1 MENLIE
7 NLVRHKFAW
16 LLCLLA
22 CLAYQVFFVSRAYV
36 DLTIQVEKK
45 TFFKIYWAE
54 EGQAFSEKRM
64 ALALVKPDRK
74 QYGFFLTDLKKVKHL
89 RIDPQQYTG
98 TATIEEI
105 RIRQNGFKEIR
116 FTSTEDFSRLKPLA
130 QIAKYSAKDNK
141 LEVQSSGV
149 DPNFSY
155 EVTLEAEKFDWY
167 GILFGYVFICCL
179 VGLVYSVVYP
189 LNFAFRY
196 IPVMLTVVLTLTA
209 TMALVSERNAH
220 PDEFVH
226 IAASKYYKDHWLP
239 PLIEDESI
247 RDTYSQYGSSRL
259 NTNEIVYLL
268 NGKVARI
275 LAPLQ
280 LSEHV
285 AFRMFNILLLG
296 LILLYTLKVP
306 GSRLV
311 AVPLLL
317 SAQVWYLFS
326 YCNSDAFAL
335 TISFFVGCQLVIPES
350 ALNRYLFGRRGW
362 NWLISGIIVAFLIGA
377 LFVLKKNFYSYAIL
391 VLWVVFLKIWQATN
405 RESRILVFKRFVL
418 ACLLGLS
425 LLAVKKAAD
434 YHVNGFDRHEKLLKL
449 KDKIAN
455 PMYNL
460 KSPLDKQHVQLSMKK
475 RGVTLAEIINIDR
488 WFEKTFRSAFG
499 VYGYFTISGSHGY
512 YDLVRWTGVAFLIFF
527 FGSVFLRSGMFN
539 SIQALS
545 ALSIAAALIA
555 ASLYHSWVD
564 DFQAQGRYL
573 IPILPM
579 LGILCAQN
587 KEYVN
592 ARLCTFFVTCMF
604 LLSAYSFICVALLNI
619 PRMVNT

>member
-1 MENLIE
+1 MDTLIE
-7 NLVRHKFAW
+7 NLVRHRFAW
-16 LLCLLA
+16 LLGLLA
-22 CLAYQVFFVSRAYV
+22 CLAFQVFFVDRAYV
-36 DLTIQVEKK
+36 DLTIQVEKR
-45 TFFKIYWAE
+45 TFFKIYWAG
-54 EGQAFSEKRM
+54 EGQSFSEKRM

-89 RIDPQQYTG
+89 RIDPQQYAG
-98 TATIEEI
+98 TATVEDI
-105 RIRQNGFKEIR
+105 RIRQNGLKEIQ
-116 FTSTEDFSRLKPLA
+116 FDSSEDFSRLKPLA
-130 QIAKYSAKDNK
+130 DIITFSVTDNK

-155 EVTLEAEKFDWY
+155 ELAVEPDKFDWY
-167 GILFGYVFICCL
+167 GILFGHVLIFCL
-179 VGLVYSVVYP
+179 VVLVYFVVYP
-189 LNFAFRY
+189 LNFAYRY
-196 IPVMLTVVLTLTA
+196 IPAMLAVVLALA
-209 TMALVSERNAH
+209 VTMALISEKNVH

-226 IAASKYYKDHWLP
+226 IAAAKYYKDHWLP
-239 PLIEDESI
+239 PIIEDESI
-247 RDTYSQYGSSRL
+247 RDTYSLYGSSRL

-268 NGKVARI
+268 NGKFARI

-285 AFRMFNILLLG
+285 ALRMFNILLLG

-335 TISFFVGCQLVIPES
+335 AISFFVGCQLVIPES

-362 NWLISGIIVAFLIGA
+362 KWLISGLLVASLIGT
-377 LFVLKKNFYSYAIL
+377 LFVLKKNFYFYAIL
-391 VLWVVFLKIWQATN
+391 VLWLIFLKIWQVTN
-405 RESRILVFKRFVL
+405 RENRILVFKRLVL
-418 ACLLGLS
+418 VCFIGLS

-434 YHVNGFDRHEKLLKL
+434 YYVNGFDRNEKLIEMR
-449 KDKIAN
+449 DKVARPMFN
-455 PMYNL
+455 PN
-460 KSPLDKQHVQLSMKK
+460 SPLDKQHAQLSMKE
-475 RGVTLAEIINIDR
+475 RGVPLAEIIHKDR

-527 FGSVFLRSGMFN
+527 FASVFLRSGMFN

-545 ALSIAAALIA
+545 ALSLAAALIA

-592 ARLCTFFVTCMF
+592 AKLCTFFVTCMF
-604 LLSAYSFICVALLNI
+604 LLSAYSFICVALLDI

>member
-1 MENLIE
+1 MEKLIE

-36 DLTIQVEKK
+36 DLKIQVEKK
-45 TFFKIYWAE
+45 TFFKIYWAG
-54 EGQAFSEKRM
+54 EGQGFSEKRM

-74 QYGFFLTDLKKVKHL
+74 QYGFFLTDLRKVKQL
-89 RIDPQQYTG
+89 RIDPQQYAG

-116 FTSTEDFSRLKPLA
+116 FASTEDFSRLKPLA
-130 QIAKYSAKDNK
+130 QIAKYSGKDNK

-155 EVTLEAEKFDWY
+155 QVTLEAERFDWY
-167 GILFGYVFICCL
+167 GILFGYVLICCL
-179 VGLVYSVVYP
+179 VGLVYSAVYP

-196 IPVMLTVVLTLTA
+196 IPVMLTVVLTLA
-209 TMALVSERNAH
+209 VTMALISENDAH
-220 PDEFVH
+220 PDETVH
-226 IAASKYYKDHWLP
+226 IAASKYYQEHWLP
-239 PLIEDESI
+239 PLIEDEGI
-247 RDTYSQYGSSRL
+247 RDTYSQYGGSRL
-259 NTNEIVYLL
+259 NTNEIFYQL
-268 NGKVARI
+268 NGKFARI

-296 LILLYTLKVP
+296 LILVYTLKVP

-311 AVPLLL
+311 ALPLLL
-317 SAQVWYLFS
+317 SAQIWYLFS

-335 TISFFVGCQLVIPES
+335 TIAFFVGCQLVIPES
-350 ALNRYLFGRRGW
+350 ALNRCLFGRRGW
-362 NWLISGIIVAFLIGA
+362 KWLISGLFVAFLIGT

-391 VLWVVFLKIWQATN
+391 VLWLVFLKIWQTTD
-405 RESRILVFKRFVL
+405 RENRILVLKRFVVVV
-418 ACLLGLS
+418 LLGLS

-434 YHVNGFDRHEKLLKL
+434 YQVNGFARHEKLIKMR
-449 KDKIAN
+449 DKVAN
-455 PMYNL
+455 PMYNPD
-460 KSPLDKQHVQLSMKK
+460 SPLDKQHVQLSMKK
-475 RGVTLAEIINIDR
+475 RGISLAEIIFKNR
-488 WFEKTFRSAFG
+488 WLEKTFRSAFG
-499 VYGYFTISGSHGY
+499 VYGYFTISGGYVY
-512 YDLVRWTGVAFLIFF
+512 YDLVRWTGTAFLIFF
-527 FGSVFLRSGMFN
+527 FASIFLRSGMFN
-539 SIQALS
+539 SLQAIS
-545 ALSIAAALIA
+545 VLSIAAALIA
-555 ASLYHSWVD
+555 ASIYHSWVD

-573 IPILPM
+573 FPILPM

-592 ARLCTFFVTCMF
+592 ARICTFFVTCMF
-604 LLSAYSFICVALLNI
+604 LLSAYSFICVALLDI
-619 PRMVNT
+619 PRMVNI